1 MSTHLH
7 VHLTAAQR
15 APLEALIHAGTA
27 PARTQTRARILLLTD
42 RNHPQRMTD
51 AVIATTLLCNKN
63 TVGNVRRRFVGQG
76 MDAALYDKPRP
87 GAKPKITGD
96 VEAQL
101 TVLACSHPPEGHARW
116 TLQLLADTLVELDLV
131 DSISDVAVMH
141 RLKKTHASR
150 GA

>member
-15 APLEALIHAGTA
+15 AQLEALIHAGTA

-76 MDAALYDKPRP
+76 MHAALYDKPRP

-96 VEAQL
+96 VEAQFNGPG
-101 TVLACSHPPEGHARW
+101 V
-116 TLQLLADTLVELDLV
+116 
-131 DSISDVAVMH
+131 
-141 RLKKTHASR
+141 
-150 GA
+150 